1 MKDLQDRF
9 AFQQLDVYVAAKEFA
24 RLVQEARISDRELR
38 DQATRAAKS
47 TFCHLCEGLPNSGVA
62 MRRKYFVGADNS
74 LHEAVGAVDLS
85 EALGAVS
92 VERSQRIQS
101 LGLRLHK
108 MLRGLMR

>member
-1 MKDLQDRF
+1 
-9 AFQQLDVYVAAKEFA
+9 
-24 RLVQEARISDRELR
+24 
-38 DQATRAAKS
+38 
-47 TFCHLCEGLPNSGVA
+47 

-92 VERSQRIQS
+92 AEKSQRIQV

>member
-1 MKDLQDRF
+1 MTDDKDTF

-24 RLVQEARISDRELR
+24 RLVQAAHISDRELR

-74 LHEAVGAVDLS
+74 LHEAVGAVDLN

-92 VERSQRIQS
+92 AERSLPIQR

-108 MLRGLMR
+108 LLRGLMR

>member
-1 MKDLQDRF
+1 MTDDHEGF
-9 AFQQLDVYVAAKEFA
+9 AFQQLDVYAAAKEFA
-24 RLVQEARISDRELR
+24 RLVQAARISDRELC

-47 TFCHLCEGLPNSGVA
+47 TFCHLCEGLPNSGAA

-92 VERSQRIQS
+92 AERSRRIQE